1 MSRKELYSFD
11 QKLNDQLEIDRI
23 LIRKRGFYVYYNKP
37 NRERKPLKIHHHT
50 CGECCYGIGK
60 ITKAEP
66 GRNGVWIG
74 PAYSIES
81 LQIIIQD
88 ILGAESSL
96 CSCCQI
102 KST

>member
-1 MSRKELYSFD
+1 MSRKELYKLD
-11 QKLNDQLEIDRI
+11 KKLNDQLDIDRI
-23 LIRKRGFYVYYNKP
+23 VLQKRGFYVYYNKP

-50 CGECCYGIGK
+50 CGECCFGIGK
-60 ITKAEP
+60 INKAKP
-66 GRNGVWIG
+66 GKNGVWIG
-74 PAYSIES
+74 PAYSIKA

-88 ILGAESSL
+88 ILGADSSL